1 MYLQP
6 NMQNRVEQW
15 KAQCLSKG
23 NRSVLFGE
31 GDSWFDYPFLEDRYP
46 LPSPSNYDL
55 LRHVSNHFVLTAMAH
70 HGDEIGRMV
79 TGEQKAR
86 NVQYVKKVQSMGGR
100 FKAALISGG
109 GNDIVGDN
117 GRNFRQL
124 LKQGDAEDPDSW
136 LRPEDADGIPGYAS
150 RLDAIV
156 RGYEAYFDFV
166 KNYLGDIP
174 IIGHIYAYPF
184 PNGKS
189 YRGMGMLDM
198 AGPWFKPHLD
208 AMQVPDA
215 LRRPILKSL
224 IDGFA
229 ERLLEL
235 ESRTPRFHVVDF
247 RGKLDDEG
255 FWQNEMH
262 PNDEGFGL
270 LGEEFVNVIESW
282 TVG

>member
-1 MYLQP
+1 MRIPAARPFRTQAKIGYSRAREKDLFPESSPEVRMYLQP

-31 GDSWFDYPFLEDRYP
+31 GDSWIRL
-46 LPSPSNYDL
+46 
-55 LRHVSNHFVLTAMAH
+55 
-70 HGDEIGRMV
+70 
-79 TGEQKAR
+79 
-86 NVQYVKKVQSMGGR
+86 
-100 FKAALISGG
+100 
-109 GNDIVGDN
+109 
-117 GRNFRQL
+117 
-124 LKQGDAEDPDSW
+124 
-136 LRPEDADGIPGYAS
+136 EDADGVPGYAS

-156 RGYEAYFDFV
+156 QGYEAYFDFV
-166 KNYLGDIP
+166 RNYLGDIP

-184 PNGKS
+184 PSGKS

-208 AMQVPDA
+208 GMQVPDPV
-215 LRRPILKSL
+215 RRPILKSL

-229 ERLLEL
+229 ERLLDL
-235 ESRTPRFHVVDF
+235 ESRAPRFHVVDF

-262 PNDEGFGL
+262 PTDEGFGL